1 MADHRTKRNVAENT
15 YQTSLTYKE
24 KFPVGKVKTI
34 ISEVLESR
42 LANQTYQSDQSSS
55 WTREI
60 SDEVKNRIKRK
71 WHAEERAQSF
81 GSGTADALAIFSLL
95 GAQSSSL
102 TATRWSC
109 RLLLAKSV
117 AKACALEPGLFGT
130 LIPISQQARLS
141 PTRTFSRWL

>member
-60 SDEVKNRIKRK
+60 SDEVKNRIKQLKLNRYK
-71 WHAEERAQSF
+71 VVVQTLIGEKRGQ
-81 GSGTADALAIFSLL
+81 GV
-95 GAQSSSL
+95 
-102 TATRWSC
+102 R
-109 RLLLAKSV
+109 
-117 AKACALEPGLFGT
+117 FGT
-130 LIPISQQARLS
+130 RSFWDPNTDFAASE
-141 PTRTFSRWL
+141 TFSNENLFAVVVAYGVWTY